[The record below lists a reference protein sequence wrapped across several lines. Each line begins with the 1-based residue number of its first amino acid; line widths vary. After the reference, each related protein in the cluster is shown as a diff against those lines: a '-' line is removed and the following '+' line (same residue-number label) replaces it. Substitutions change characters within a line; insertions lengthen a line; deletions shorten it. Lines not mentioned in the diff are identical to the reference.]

1 MRLTSGQ
8 PLPWWQTTPL
18 AEARY
23 DVPDA
28 PMQGEM
34 DSTFFLTKDK
44 NYIPHTYPC
53 RTAYIA
59 EFRDREPVPDL
70 DPDWTTARNILP
82 MGSAFLDLSGF
93 WFRATRLRNW
103 QRTAVH
109 AERAGP
115 ARLRLGIC
123 GAAKLFVN
131 GEAAGWLSPTVR
143 NAMTKAEFDVTLRE
157 GLNEIA
163 VWQEDLAERDAV
175 IRVLVEWVDGPP
187 ARAAHPFDADD
198 ALVRGVEAAIAAMH
212 LDRKHYDDTDE
223 IRLVLPCPFPAR
235 VAAQVVVSGHFMAH
249 DSQGIALDIAPGAGH
264 AVIGKA
270 GDFPADYRYFH
281 LDLECG
287 GFRTRAT
294 LGAEISWRSRTGPAP
309 EALPDR
315 IAETLAWIAAHAEND
330 TETALACLDQG
341 DTARAAAIYEHELF
355 GIEDCFDCADFA
367 LVPLLWGRIAY
378 ADRIPE
384 GLRDRIDRAAL
395 GFRYWMDEPGNDVQ
409 WYFSENHALLFHTA
423 AYLAGHHQP
432 DAVFRRSGRTG
443 AEQSR
448 VGRERLLGWFD
459 HFERAEMAEF
469 NSSPYFPI
477 DLKGMTA
484 LHALAPDE
492 DISDRARRGILR
504 LVEIVANSA
513 HMGVNTAAEG
523 RSYEHSLIPADTSEL
538 TGIARLLWGR
548 GWFGAHVNCLA
559 QLALCL
565 RDHGLAVP
573 LELRRRAIWTGEGA
587 QEWRFGQ
594 GNGLFAKLYHYK
606 TADFAL
612 GTAAAY
618 RWGEWGY
625 QETLIH
631 GRLGQEPRAQVWI
644 NHPGEM
650 VQSGY
655 GRPSFW
661 GGSASV
667 PRVQQYR
674 GLAVVAFDGV
684 EGQLDFTHAW
694 FPTESFEDW
703 RVEGDRAHA
712 RHGRGIVLI
721 RGSRPLD
728 LVTTG
733 GSANAEL
740 RLPGRDGLWVVRMGS
755 GDDAAAFEA
764 AHPLTATGTD
774 GTLTVEDPEYGP
786 VRFLPDGTVEAE
798 GRVLSPRDWTLEG
811 ERTVHDE
818 ASPDD
823 QRGPADE
830 IRVRTT
836 RTGRN

>member
-18 AEARY
+18 AATRY

-59 EFRDREPVPDL
+59 EYRDREPVPDAS
-70 DPDWTTARNILP
+70 PDWTTARNVLP

-131 GEAAGWLSPTVR
+131 GEAAGWLAPTIR

-157 GLNEIA
+157 GGNEIA

-175 IRVLVEWVDGPP
+175 IRILVEWVDGPP
-187 ARAAHPFDADD
+187 ARAAHPYGADD
-198 ALVRGVEAAIAAMH
+198 ALVDAVEAAIDAMH

-223 IRLVLPCPFPAR
+223 IALVLPRPFPAP
-235 VAAQVVVSGHFMAH
+235 VAAKVVVSGHFMAH
-249 DSQGIALDIAPGAGH
+249 DSQGIALDIAPGA
-264 AVIGKA
+264 ARATIGQA

-281 LDLECG
+281 LDLDCG

-309 EALPDR
+309 DTLAGR
-315 IAETLAWIAAHAEND
+315 IAETLGWIAAHAEND
-330 TETALACLDQG
+330 TQTALACLDQG
-341 DTARAAAIYEHELF
+341 DADRAAAIYEHELG

-378 ADRIPE
+378 ADRIPAA
-384 GLRDRIDRAAL
+384 LRARIDAATL
-395 GFRYWMDEPGNDVQ
+395 NFRYWMDEPGNDVQ

-423 AYLAGHHQP
+423 AYLAGHHLP
-432 DAVFRRSGRTG
+432 DATFRRSGRSG

-448 VGRERLLGWFD
+448 VGHDRLNAWFN

-484 LHALAPDE
+484 LYALAPDE
-492 DISDRARRGILR
+492 GIRERARRGILR

-548 GWFGAHVNCLA
+548 GWFGAHVNCLS

-565 RDHGLAVP
+565 RDHGLPVEPA
-573 LELRRRAIWTGEGA
+573 LRDRAIWSGEGA
-587 QEWRFGQ
+587 QEWTFGQ
-594 GNGLFAKLYHYK
+594 GNNLFARLYHHK
-606 TADFAL
+606 TEAAAM
-612 GTAAAY
+612 GSAAAY

-631 GRLGQEPRAQVWI
+631 GRLGQEPRAQFWI

-674 GLAVVAFDGV
+674 GLAIVSFRGI
-684 EGQLDFTHAW
+684 EGQLGFTHAW
-694 FPTESFEDW
+694 FPTEAFDDW
-703 RVEGDRAHA
+703 HVEGTRARA
-712 RHGRGIVLI
+712 RSGTGVLLLA
-721 RGSRPLD
+721 GSGPLQ

-740 RLPGRDGLWVVRMGS
+740 RLEGRAGLWIARVGH
-755 GDDAAAFEA
+755 GDSAAGFEA
-764 AHPLTATGTD
+764 AHALAATRD
-774 GTLTVEDPEYGP
+774 GDVLAVDDPEYGL
-786 VRFLPDGTVEAE
+786 VRFHEDGRVEAE
-798 GRVLSPRDWTLEG
+798 GRTLDPRDWTLAG
-811 ERTVHDE
+811 ARLGIVTQ
-818 ASPDD
+818 PDY
-823 QRGPADE
+823 RADP
-830 IRVRTT
+830 VAAGTA
-836 RTGRN
+836 